1 MFTKALKLDGR
12 AASLHVA
19 NAIFKCAC
27 VIIVND
33 VCSFVKMDIVIVIC
47 MMGSLA
53 SIQCAIFIYLF
64 KISDRRT
71 RGPLILSEEH
81 RNT

>member
-1 MFTKALKLDGR
+1 VIERDYQYFLTCWFP
-12 AASLHVA
+12 ASEGFAPDPTGLSAPGPCCYH
-19 NAIFKCAC
+19 NYLFI
-27 VIIVND
+27 
-33 VCSFVKMDIVIVIC
+33 
-47 MMGSLA
+47 SL
-53 SIQCAIFIYLF
+53 FYLF